1 MTKSARGMPSVELS
15 QNTKDAIQ
23 AEETK
28 DEEMKREDP
37 FVKPN
42 LEIKTTDAIGLP
54 PIAEVEEPIQ
64 RIVKKPKKK
73 LTEKQLEALKRG
85 RVKSAETRKK
95 KAEEKRLLKE
105 EKNAPKNHIQTSDL
119 MRPQPQPPQQIDY
132 DRIINGVGNLWGKQQ
147 QQKDEIE
154 FNVAEFE
161 KKVREDEKNKVYAD
175 LDKIQQDEAQAQA
188 QAVAKNHLQRQPQ
201 SLNPYAY
208 AFNLNS
214 RSRYQRY

>member
-15 QNTKDAIQ
+15 QNTKDAIE

-42 LEIKTTDAIGLP
+42 LEIKTTETLA
-54 PIAEVEEPIQ
+54 PIAEVEEQ
-64 RIVKKPKKK
+64 RVVKKPKKK

-105 EKNAPKNHIQTSDL
+105 EKNAPKNHIQTAEA
-119 MRPQPQPPQQIDY
+119 MRPQPQPAPQIDY

-147 QQKDEIE
+147 QQQQQVAEVE

-175 LDKIQQDEAQAQA
+175 LDKIQQEEAKIADL
-188 QAVAKNHLQRQPQ
+188 AVAKNHLQRQPQ

>member
-15 QNTKDAIQ
+15 QNTKDAIE

-28 DEEMKREDP
+28 AEEMKREDP

-42 LEIKTTDAIGLP
+42 LEIKTTETLA
-54 PIAEVEEPIQ
+54 PIAEVEEP
-64 RIVKKPKKK
+64 RVVKKPKKK

-95 KAEEKRLLKE
+95 KAEEKRKANE
-105 EKNAPKNHIQTSDL
+105 EKNAPKNHIQTAEA
-119 MRPQPQPPQQIDY
+119 MRPPPVMINAPQIDY
-132 DRIINGVGNLWGKQQ
+132 DRIINGVSNLWGQQQ
-147 QQKDEIE
+147 QQKQEVE

-175 LDKIQQDEAQAQA
+175 LDKIQQEEEQAQA